1 MNVRPVDTGPAYPV
15 PRTAM
20 QARDRVQSLIESSG
34 ILPETSGPP
43 GEDVLSDALL
53 VTSEL
58 ATNAIRHGG
67 GIVGFSAS
75 VSSDGLLLA
84 VADASGDHPVT
95 LVRPPGT
102 FPVGGFGW
110 PLICRLARS
119 VRILPAQPVG
129 KRIEVL
135 VPLDGADSPPVR
147 VPDQR

>member
-1 MNVRPVDTGPAYPV
+1 MRPVDSGPGYPV

-34 ILPETSGPP
+34 ILPGASGP
-43 GEDVLSDALL
+43 GADVLSDALL

-75 VSSDGLLLA
+75 VSADGLLLA

-95 LVRPPGT
+95 LARQPGT

-119 VRILPAQPVG
+119 VEILPAPPGG

-135 VPLDGADSPPVR
+135 VPLDGPQDPPPA
-147 VPDQR
+147 PDRP

>member
-1 MNVRPVDTGPAYPV
+1 
-15 PRTAM
+15 M

-34 ILPETSGPP
+34 ILPEVSGP
-43 GEDVLSDALL
+43 GGDVLSDALL

-75 VSSDGLLLA
+75 VSADGLLLA
-84 VADASGDHPVT
+84 VADASADHPVI
-95 LVRPPGT
+95 LVRQPGT

-119 VRILPAQPVG
+119 VEILPAAPGG

-135 VPLDGADSPPVR
+135 VPLDGAQDPPPV
-147 VPDQR
+147 PDRP

>member
-1 MNVRPVDTGPAYPV
+1 
-15 PRTAM
+15 M

-34 ILPETSGPP
+34 ILPGAPGSG
-43 GEDVLSDALL
+43 GDVLSDALL

-75 VSSDGLLLA
+75 VSADGLLLA

-95 LVRPPGT
+95 LSRPLGT

-119 VRILPAQPVG
+119 VEILPAAPGG

-135 VPLDGADSPPVR
+135 LPLDIAQDPP
-147 VPDQR
+147 PPPGLP

>member
-1 MNVRPVDTGPAYPV
+1 MRTVDSGPVNPV

-34 ILPETSGPP
+34 ILRGASGP
-43 GEDVLSDALL
+43 GGDVVSDALL

-75 VSSDGLLLA
+75 VSADGLLLA
-84 VADASGDHPVT
+84 VADASGDHPVA
-95 LVRPPGT
+95 LVRHPGA

-119 VRILPAQPVG
+119 VEILSAPPGGG

-135 VPLDGADSPPVR
+135 VPLDGAEDPAP
-147 VPDQR
+147 VPDRH